1 MKDPLGVVTKEDETV
16 KNEDTDEVLTEQI
29 SSTYTERSGTF
40 TREDV
45 LAAIA
50 TYSERI
56 KQNNPRMYSTLS
68 NLKPVFESEFRLI
81 YTLNNTVQ
89 LDTFSREI
97 KNQLLAFLK
106 NTLGNDQLEIDAILN
121 EGNDIDSSN
130 KLYTPED
137 KFKFMSEKNPVLNKL
152 KQQFNLDFD

>member
-1 MKDPLGVVTKEDETV
+1 MAAVKNVTENIEETV
-16 KNEDTDEVLTEQI
+16 KVETEQV
-29 SSTYTERSGTF
+29 STTATGRTGTF
-40 TREDV
+40 TQEEV

-50 TYSERI
+50 SYSESI

-68 NLKPVFESEFRLI
+68 NQKPVFENEHRLV

-97 KNQLLAFLK
+97 KNQLLAFLR
-106 NTLGNDQLEIDAILN
+106 NTLGNDQFEIDAILN
-121 EGNDIDSSN
+121 EGNDTDDNN

-137 KFKFMSEKNPVLNKL
+137 KFKYMSEKNPLLNKM